1 MGNPGTASCEG
12 ELGPDGVAFPG
23 TGSWVGCL
31 GDVLSIPGF
40 GFDRIGN
47 ALDSSMVIV
56 LDGFGVGGVG
66 SCFSSPSAMAVIFS
80 ELRCE
85 LLVVDPFFGLCNC
98 EAITFYMRRLPPCRF
113 SVELSIRGICH
124 LLLYEVVVACHCMI
138 LPLRLVSSGL
148 EFIFFGFEVLCLIH
162 SQQSLLYMLL

>member
-1 MGNPGTASCEG
+1 
-12 ELGPDGVAFPG
+12 
-23 TGSWVGCL
+23 
-31 GDVLSIPGF
+31 
-40 GFDRIGN
+40 
-47 ALDSSMVIV
+47 MVMV
-56 LDGFGVGGVG
+56 LDGFGVVGVG
-66 SCFSSPSAMAVIFS
+66 SCFSSPSAMVVIFS

-98 EAITFYMRRLPPCRF
+98 EAITFYMRRLPQCRF

-148 EFIFFGFEVLCLIH
+148 EFIFSDV
-162 SQQSLLYMLL
+162 SLLYMLL